1 MEFRNLIN
9 LDGVRKRY
17 VRVNVYDAGK
27 ELTYQTQRNGA
38 SIAVRKAANF
48 GGQLI
53 ENSADF
59 LSNLITNTV
68 GNALAFF
75 LGSEIAH
82 DLGMFA
88 GTVTGGIAGIASV
101 GLASAVSA
109 GFTQMDFIHQ
119 KNNLKDFYA
128 DELSAKLNKPAKL
141 VTVGDMEALAEE
153 NPVLSEE
160 LSRARK
166 QRNFAIPL
174 AVIATLASFAVV
186 MVALPDVLTAMQ
198 LAPLA
203 GVSGFLVKAAVSAM
217 TYLAVKAPLQIV
229 GDALFNL
236 TNETVNDRIVE
247 LAHAHA
253 KGITITARDLVP
265 VITAVPPTPRALDNL
280 ARNINQGTIKPTEL
294 LFASNGELVPR
305 KMQHDEAHTHNILS
319 FLDKL
324 GLSKQDPAATFVER
338 LSSQASAERD
348 AHISRY
354 TT

>member
-174 AVIATLASFAVV
+174 AVIATLASFA
-186 MVALPDVLTAMQ
+186 
-198 LAPLA
+198 